1 MPRPDERQF
10 LNDVLLG
17 NVDAIRFC
25 ETLFRV
31 SQVIDDLID
40 KDRSVSDRTIERS
53 YWDAMIEI
61 PSNPFYQR
69 HLQTLVPL
77 MQTAFNDW
85 LDANTLENADDHGRN
100 IAFVLRDSVG
110 NIACQVAYL
119 VGGFDHMRSVS
130 PLIRLHIH
138 EDTLSDYKQELDQ

>member
-1 MPRPDERQF
+1 MPRPDEEQF
-10 LNDVLLG
+10 LTEVLLG
-17 NVDAIRFC
+17 NRDAVRFC
-25 ETLFRV
+25 SCLFHV

-40 KDRSVSDRTIERS
+40 QDKQITARDIERS

-69 HLQTLVPL
+69 HIQTLVPL

-85 LDANTLENADDHGRN
+85 LDANDLEYSDDHGKN

-110 NIACQVAYL
+110 SIACQVAYL

-130 PLIRLHIH
+130 MLIRRHIF
-138 EDTLSDYKQELDQ
+138 EESLTDYKEGLK